1 VVHHLLMLFLLV
13 FSLNYVSFISV
24 LPPVLFVVFLFWFSS
39 SLQSSSSHN
48 YILAGCSSASI
59 DSSFFNPLLN
69 YYNLSPVISQFLLL
83 SINFHHNYHLAL
95 VFITHFITAFIAPV
109 LGLLHVCGIMWYEFT
124 RCFFSGKMMILI
136 FEILLELF

>member
-59 DSSFFNPLLN
+59 DSSSFNPLIN
-69 YYNLSPVISQFLLL
+69 HYNLSLVSLWFLPLL
-83 SINFHHNYHLAL
+83 ITFHLILDLSL
-95 VFITHFITAFIAPV
+95 VFITHFIIAFIAPV
-109 LGLLHVCGIMWYEFT
+109 LRLLHTYAIMQYEFIKLSSLVE
-124 RCFFSGKMMILI
+124 R
-136 FEILLELF
+136 

>member
-95 VFITHFITAFIAPV
+95 VFITHFITAFIALV
-109 LGLLHVCGIMWYEFT
+109 LGLLHTYAIMRYDFIKLSSLVE
-124 RCFFSGKMMILI
+124 R
-136 FEILLELF
+136 